1 MACGFIFL
9 LHSITDRGKNVPIF
23 FFYFVARKEKMRYN
37 NKDIFPR
44 ADTPRFCG
52 LTHVAGK
59 YTYFFIVTGIFRSWK
74 NSMEAFL

>member
-1 MACGFIFL
+1 
-9 LHSITDRGKNVPIF
+9 
-23 FFYFVARKEKMRYN
+23 MRYN

-44 ADTPRFCG
+44 ADT
-52 LTHVAGK
+52 LTDKAEDRVAGK